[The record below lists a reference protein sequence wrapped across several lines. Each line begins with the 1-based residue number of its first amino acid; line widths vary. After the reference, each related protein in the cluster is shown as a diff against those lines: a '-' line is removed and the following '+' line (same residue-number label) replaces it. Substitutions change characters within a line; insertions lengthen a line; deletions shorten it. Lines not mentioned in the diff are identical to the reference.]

1 MALMTRRVAREN
13 PHLYDLM
20 FGLSTRRATY
30 RPLSD
35 SDVRSSGRSPAFR
48 AAYVYLAEACARL
61 VSSGRV
67 GRQEPEAVT
76 AQLWSYVHGCITL
89 ELAEHFAEFDD
100 PVAQVLLPMG
110 VNLVVGLG
118 DDRER
123 AQASHEAG
131 RASTTRSHGGAK
143 VRRALSE
150 TLLTAGPSQ
159 VTQAVCV
166 MHPSSFG
173 CDSRRRPPDR
183 DPEERQRRLEL
194 VSGGHLNAPPLPSVD
209 PDRLTCGVR
218 VLTVFPSPPRGHDQR
233 KLEAREQ
240 WKNPLPARGS
250 LPGVCSLR
258 SPSSLGGAESESS

>member
-35 SDVRSSGRSPAFR
+35 SDVRSSGRSPAFLG
-48 AAYVYLAEACARL
+48 AYVHLAEACARL

-67 GRQEPEAVT
+67 GRQEPEAVA

-89 ELAEHFAEFDD
+89 ELADHFAEFDD

-131 RASTTRSHGGAK
+131 AR
-143 VRRALSE
+143 LY
-150 TLLTAGPSQ
+150 
-159 VTQAVCV
+159 
-166 MHPSSFG
+166 
-173 CDSRRRPPDR
+173 DSI
-183 DPEERQRRLEL
+183 
-194 VSGGHLNAPPLPSVD
+194 
-209 PDRLTCGVR
+209 T
-218 VLTVFPSPPRGHDQR
+218 
-233 KLEAREQ
+233 
-240 WKNPLPARGS
+240 RGS
-250 LPGVCSLR
+250 EGR
-258 SPSSLGGAESESS
+258 AGAE